1 MKYKHFVLFNDA
13 AKEDGVIP
21 DNYLCINSFSDENNK
36 IIATSHSEKKVT
48 YKVNE
53 LIDSIIKYGTFTIDN
68 PEILKDSKY
77 ISDYVIDRKIHLEKK
92 TTQHFVYN
100 EKFDKGLNNPELEQ
114 TEYVITVEQWRA
126 TNSGGKVE
134 LLRENLLYMYLDC
147 GEDKEKTFNVVWKK
161 INEKVKDTWV
171 LALSNKETV
180 WLQKLLKDEIDRVN
194 CF

>member
-1 MKYKHFVLFNDA
+1 MQELNDKATVAQDCANNANNVL
-13 AKEDGVIP
+13 
-21 DNYLCINSFSDENNK
+21 NY
-36 IIATSHSEKKVT
+36 
-48 YKVNE
+48 VNE
-53 LIDSIIKYGTFTIDN
+53 KYDAVTSIA
-68 PEILKDSKY
+68 SK
-77 ISDYVIDRKIHLEKK
+77 INL
-92 TTQHFVYN
+92 YN

-147 GEDKEKTFNVVWKK
+147 GEDKEKTFNIVWKK

-171 LALSNKETV
+171 LALSNKEAV